1 MLRGGEQAKA
11 ILSMNQLHTPKQIS
25 ELLQV
30 SESTVLRM
38 AYAGDLPYIP
48 LRCGR
53 RKKIIRF
60 DPMKVQGWLEKRA
73 KKAS

>member
-1 MLRGGEQAKA
+1 
-11 ILSMNQLHTPKQIS
+11 MNRLNTPKQIS

-48 LRCGR
+48 LRCGK

-60 DPMKVQGWLEKRA
+60 DPVVVEKWLGKRA
-73 KKAS
+73 KINA

>member
-1 MLRGGEQAKA
+1 
-11 ILSMNQLHTPKQIS
+11 MNRLNTPKEIS

-48 LRCGR
+48 LRCGK

-60 DPMKVQGWLEKRA
+60 DPVVVEKWLGKRA
-73 KKAS
+73 KINA